1 MAKQTMKIHADRA
14 NTANSTAHLNPPSVP
29 IRTALEMAMEKA
41 GMLADR
47 DKPKTVNPDL
57 VAMYEN
63 LEQQMLLLRAAIHY
77 DKIEKGIIAV
87 DQSSPFCVAHPEPY
101 TEPVNYKTGRLLL
114 DTDIHIIGKS
124 KITKP
129 KAYNVKAESVPADD
143 FDEAPVKAAVKAE
156 TVKRDDHKA
165 GKESFADTFRDAV
178 MEAYQ
183 QLKPGTWL
191 TAHTVPKAE
200 TPELARKFRV
210 YFELHHL
217 GGKILLKRLA
227 AKKTWKAFEAEIPL
241 VNGKLNRE
249 MIPAYASK
257 K

>member
-1 MAKQTMKIHADRA
+1 MAKQTMKIRSTRA
-14 NTANSTAHLNPPSVP
+14 NVANSTEHLNAPSVP
-29 IRTALEMAMEKA
+29 IKTALEMAMEKS
-41 GMLADR
+41 GLLVNR
-47 DKPKTVNPDL
+47 DVKPTISVNL
-57 VAMYEN
+57 LEMYET
-63 LEQQMLLLRAAIHY
+63 LEKQMTMLRLAIHY
-77 DKIEKGIIAV
+77 DKVDKGLVPGVEPIVPIA
-87 DQSSPFCVAHPEPY
+87 PPP
-101 TEPVNYKTGRLLL
+101 EPVNYKTGRLLL
-114 DTDIHIIGKS
+114 DTEIHIIGKS
-124 KITKP
+124 KISKP
-129 KAYNVKAESVPADD
+129 KTYNVKAESIHSDD
-143 FDEAPVKAAVKAE
+143 FEETPATTVKAATK
-156 TVKRDDHKA
+156 TRDDVKA
-165 GKESFADTFRDAV
+165 GKESFTDTFRDAV
-178 MEAYQ
+178 LEAYA